1 MYTKYHQN
9 ISYGIRVIECTSFP
23 QYSSF
28 KRVNTKGQKGGA
40 TCYTYISIIYYLTCN
55 SIPQVAGV
63 FNKYLPVNSVQL
75 I

>member
-1 MYTKYHQN
+1 MEN
-9 ISYGIRVIECTSFP
+9 LLVFP
-23 QYSSF
+23 V
-28 KRVNTKGQKGGA
+28 R
-40 TCYTYISIIYYLTCN
+40 CYTYISIIYYLTCN